1 MIGEWINLDARS
13 GVCCAVRVGA
23 WGPRANVGDA
33 EFEDVYR
40 RELRTM
46 VALATSLTGNRE
58 VGVDLAHEAML
69 RAYRAWEKVGQLDR
83 PGAWIRRVLINLAID
98 HARRRQRER
107 RALTRLQPAPPMEQS
122 DPESARFWAAVRALP
137 ERQRAAVAL
146 HYLEDLPVD
155 EIAGI
160 LDVTAGTVKSSLFK
174 ARQSLARTLRAEE
187 VG

>member
-1 MIGEWINLDARS
+1 MIGEWINLGARS
-13 GVCCAVRVGA
+13 DVCCVVRAGA
-23 WGPRANVGDA
+23 WGPRASVGDV
-33 EFEDVYR
+33 EFEDLYR

-46 VALATSLTGNRE
+46 IALATSLTGNRE

-69 RAYRAWEKVGQLDR
+69 RAYRDWAKVGARDR
-83 PGAWIRRVLINLAID
+83 PGAWVRRVVINLAID

-107 RALTRLQPAPPMEQS
+107 RALARLQPAPPMEPG

-146 HYLEDLPVD
+146 HYLDDLSVD
-155 EIAGI
+155 EIAEI
-160 LDVTAGTVKSSLFK
+160 LDVTGGTVKTSLFK

>member
-1 MIGEWINLDARS
+1 MIGEWINLDA
-13 GVCCAVRVGA
+13 GFVVCRAMRAGA
-23 WGPRANVGDA
+23 WGPRASVGDA

-46 VALATSLTGNRE
+46 VALATSLTGDRE

-69 RAYRAWEKVGQLDR
+69 RAYRAWDKVRQLDR

-107 RALTRLQPAPPMEQS
+107 RALTRLQPAPPMEAG
-122 DPESARFWAAVRALP
+122 DPDSARFWAAVRALP

-146 HYLEDLPVD
+146 HYLDDLPVD
-155 EIAGI
+155 EIAEI
-160 LDVTAGTVKSSLFK
+160 LDVTGGTVKTSLFK